1 MIDLR
6 GKYHEE
12 NSFLH
17 EHKASHYF
25 PICLFSSLMHMVN
38 RFVVFLL
45 GVKQCPMTWSSLVQV
60 VPSAPVLGDNDY
72 SDPFDARLDLRPET
86 IQSHIAP
93 ENNGY
98 MEPYEAQKVI
108 TGQFDFSLNFICRIC
123 AEVTFRV
130 CLHIINILKTEL
142 CSMWSK

>member
-1 MIDLR
+1 
-6 GKYHEE
+6 
-12 NSFLH
+12 
-17 EHKASHYF
+17 
-25 PICLFSSLMHMVN
+25 MHMVN

-108 TGQFDFSLNFICRIC
+108 TG
-123 AEVTFRV
+123 
-130 CLHIINILKTEL
+130 
-142 CSMWSK
+142 